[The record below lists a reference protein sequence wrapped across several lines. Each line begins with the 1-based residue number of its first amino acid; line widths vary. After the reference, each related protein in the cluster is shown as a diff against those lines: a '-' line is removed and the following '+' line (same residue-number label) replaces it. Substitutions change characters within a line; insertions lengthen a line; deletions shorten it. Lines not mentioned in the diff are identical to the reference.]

1 MTIGQLLFF
10 SVLAAISFLM
20 LRPLIFGGP
29 RITPTDAA
37 AQVAA
42 GTAVLVD
49 VRSLDEWRSGAAAP
63 AALLSLGD
71 LQGDRHEWKPYLAK
85 NKDKLII
92 LYCASGMR
100 SGMAAGVLKK
110 EGFRVANLGGF
121 GRWSQAGLPIK

>member
-1 MTIGQLLFF
+1 MTIGQLLFYT
-10 SVLAAISFLM
+10 VLAAISFII
-20 LRPLIFGGP
+20 LRPLIFGGT

-42 GTAVLVD
+42 GTAVLID
-49 VRSLDEWRSGAAAP
+49 VREPSEWASGSAAP

-71 LQGDRHEWKPYLAK
+71 LRGSRREWKPFLEK
-85 NKDKLII
+85 NKDKLLI

-100 SGMAAGVLKK
+100 SGMAASTLKK
-110 EGFRVANLGGF
+110 EGFRAANLGGF

>member
-1 MTIGQLLFF
+1 MTIGQLLFY

-20 LRPLIFGGP
+20 LRPLIMGGR
-29 RITPTDAA
+29 RITPADAA
-37 AQVAA
+37 AQIAA
-42 GTAVLVD
+42 GTAVLID
-49 VRSLDEWRSGAAAP
+49 VRNPDEWRSGAAAP

-71 LQGDRHEWKPYLAK
+71 LKSERREWKPYLEK
-85 NKDKLII
+85 NREKLLI

-100 SGMAAGVLKK
+100 SGVAAGILKK